1 MYGLE
6 EGSFFALAAA
16 AAAAAAS
23 VEAGSAESKTAV
35 STVIFSD
42 VSAIGKARCG
52 GFGDVKFA
60 IGVSGEASFS
70 SGHSIGK
77 KEISRQKNSGL
88 LQEMN
93 RVGNEE
99 GY

>member
-60 IGVSGEASFS
+60 IGVSGEASALD
-70 SGHSIGK
+70 ILLGK
-77 KEISRQKNSGL
+77 RRSVARRTVVYFKR
-88 LQEMN
+88 
-93 RVGNEE
+93 
-99 GY
+99 